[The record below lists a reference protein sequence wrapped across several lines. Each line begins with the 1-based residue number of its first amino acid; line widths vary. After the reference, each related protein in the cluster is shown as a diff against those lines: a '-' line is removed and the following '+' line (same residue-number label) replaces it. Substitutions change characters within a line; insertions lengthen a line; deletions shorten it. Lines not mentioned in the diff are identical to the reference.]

1 MNTKK
6 VTKAIIILFVFLLG
20 YSFLQAQNNVSF
32 QPLKNLYGGNV
43 QSIANVKT
51 ATLYAGTSKAIYRST
66 DHGATWEREL
76 SRVSVNK
83 IVVYS
88 KELILAATKQG
99 LYARRG
105 GKWDPVPFFSGK
117 NVNDVGV
124 LSTGLVFVSAVR
136 DALYEGTVSLND
148 FHKLETL
155 GYASWK
161 YHIST
166 DGTML
171 FVDMHMSA
179 DSGKTWHDISKGIS
193 QFRSLMA
200 LAANMADSLVL
211 LGTDNGIYRYD
222 FVKDSCVD
230 LKLYEPIEDLKI
242 VGSHVYAATTGGV
255 YVSSNAGAKWQQVNS
270 GLSSAAVQSIC
281 VSGDKMY
288 AGTLYGLD
296 VCGVNESTWKS
307 SATGI
312 SETAVSALVPVGK
325 RLIIGSSKGVLLTED
340 DGAQWVHTRRTDNGG
355 MNFNETVNRFVTAKN
370 GTLYA
375 ATFSGLYFSND
386 GGYRW
391 SVYQGYS
398 GQQIYDLAFAH
409 SGAMLKATG
418 DGVYRSTDGGVTW
431 TKLNPDKNL
440 GKVTC
445 INVDGDDN
453 IYIGTAGN
461 GAYEQLKNGTDWIK
475 ISSDSIDQLYFYRL
489 LKNGKNF
496 LAATTKGVYEYD
508 TFYKGWT
515 SRSSGMGPL
524 PVYDLFHGPS
534 GRFYAATYSGLYR
547 TIHDVLSWEKMDIGN
562 ASNHVLSVAEDS
574 TGVIYFGTSDN
585 GVYTSKKSLTGI
597 PETGYEIQPEL
608 KGFPNPFSE
617 TTTVQYVVPSAL
629 GKVAVKLS
637 VFDMLG
643 KRLTVLVDRQQP
655 PGQYSVTLRAGDW
668 KPGTYFCRLTV
679 GNRSVVKKL
688 ILMR

>member
-1 MNTKK
+1 MNKKK
-6 VTKAIIILFVFLLG
+6 VTKAIIILFIFLLG

-43 QSIANVKT
+43 HSIANVKT
-51 ATLYAGTSKAIYRST
+51 TTLYAGTTQGIYRSD
-66 DHGATWEREL
+66 DHGATWKKEL
-76 SRVSVNK
+76 SGVSVNK

-88 KELILAATKQG
+88 KELILAATNQG
-99 LYARRG
+99 LYARRANQ
-105 GKWDPVPFFSGK
+105 WAAVPFFSGK
-117 NVNDVGV
+117 KVNDVGT
-124 LSTGLVFVSAVR
+124 LSSGLVFVSVVR
-136 DALYEGTVSLND
+136 DGLYKGSISLED
-148 FHKLETL
+148 FQELETL
-155 GYASWK
+155 GYASTQ

-166 DGTML
+166 DGTVL
-171 FVDMHMSA
+171 FVDMRMSA

-193 QFRSLMA
+193 IYRSLSA

-222 FVKDSCVD
+222 FAKDSCVN
-230 LKLYEPIEDLKI
+230 LKLYEPFEDLKI
-242 VGSHVYAATTGGV
+242 EGSHVYAATFGGV
-255 YVSSNAGAKWQQVNS
+255 YVSSNAGAKWQQVNL
-270 GLSSAAVQSIC
+270 GLSSAVVQTIC

-288 AGTLYGLD
+288 AGTIYGLD
-296 VCGVNESTWKS
+296 VCGVNEYTWKS
-307 SATGI
+307 SSAGI

-325 RLIIGSSKGVLLTED
+325 RLIIGSTKGVLLTED
-340 DGAQWVHTRRTDNGG
+340 DGAQWVHARRTDYGG
-355 MNFNETVNRFVTAKN
+355 MNFNENVNRFVTAKN

-375 ATFSGLYFSND
+375 ATYSGLFFSND

-398 GQQIYDLAFAH
+398 GQQIYDLVFSH
-409 SGAMLKATG
+409 SGAMLKATA
-418 DGVYRSTDGGVTW
+418 DGVYRSTDGGITW
-431 TKLNPDKNL
+431 TKLNPDKSL
-440 GKVTC
+440 GRVTC
-445 INVDGDDN
+445 INVDNDDN
-453 IYIGTAGN
+453 IYIGTAGE
-461 GAYEQLKNGTDWIK
+461 GAYEQLKNGTEWIK
-475 ISSDSIDQLYFYRL
+475 ISSDSIDHLYFYRL
-489 LKNGKNF
+489 VKNGKNF
-496 LAATTKGVYEYD
+496 VAATNKGVYGYD
-508 TFYKGWT
+508 TFYKSWST
-515 SRSSGMGPL
+515 LSTGMGSI
-524 PVYDLFHGPS
+524 PVYDLFQGPS
-534 GRFYAATYSGLYR
+534 GRFYAATYSGLFKDSNNMQ
-547 TIHDVLSWEKMDIGN
+547 HWDKMDIGN
-562 ASNHVLSVAEDS
+562 ASQHILTVVEDS
-574 TGVIYFGTSDN
+574 AGVIYFGTGDN
-585 GVYTSKKSLTGI
+585 GVYTSKQSLTGI

-655 PGQYSVTLRAGDW
+655 PGQYSVTLRADDW